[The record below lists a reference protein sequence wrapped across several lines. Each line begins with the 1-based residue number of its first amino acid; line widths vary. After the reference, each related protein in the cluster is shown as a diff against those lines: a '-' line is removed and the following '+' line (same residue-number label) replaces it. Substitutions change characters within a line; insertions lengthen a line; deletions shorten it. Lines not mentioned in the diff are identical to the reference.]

1 MSSNLN
7 SKRTVL
13 PKPEKILDAKATAPE
28 MDQASV
34 VTAPAS
40 EAAEKCA
47 TAEPLSAEAP
57 KVELPVEAQAEPE
70 APEVKVAEK
79 VDEVAPEEDSK
90 PAVVTEE
97 KPAAEEA
104 KPVEVP
110 ASEEAKP
117 EVTEE
122 AQPVV
127 EITEKKESKKRSID
141 QISNQEADEIKQQ
154 MQLAAEKGSKRMKVA
169 EPEQEI
175 NQAPQTSTEALPE
188 AQALATPVAV
198 VEEKP
203 AETQSSPEEAKP
215 AVEEAVIES
224 PPSVVKDV
232 AAPVETNEAAE
243 APMPKKDEDKAIS
256 STTELEKAYINEM
269 AKESV
274 KAPETEDAEKVEAQK
289 WRNLNLKEI

>member
-1 MSSNLN
+1 MQMSSNLN

-13 PKPEKILDAKATAPE
+13 PKPEKILDAKAKAPD

-47 TAEPLSAEAP
+47 AAEPLEAEAP
-57 KVELPVEAQAEPE
+57 KAELPVEAQAVPE

-79 VDEVAPEEDSK
+79 VEEVAPEENTK
-90 PAVVTEE
+90 PAEVIEE
-97 KPAAEEA
+97 KPVADET

-110 ASEEAKP
+110 AAEETKP
-117 EVTEE
+117 VVTEE
-122 AQPVV
+122 ALPEV

-141 QISNQEADEIKQQ
+141 QISNQEANEIKQQ
-154 MQLAAEKGSKRMKVA
+154 MQLTEDKGSKRMKVA
-169 EPEQEI
+169 EPEQEL
-175 NQAPQTSTEALPE
+175 NKAPEPSAEAQPE
-188 AQALATPVAV
+188 AQTLPAAAVV

-203 AETQSSPEEAKP
+203 DEAQSAPVEAKP
-215 AVEEAVIES
+215 TIEEAAVIES

-232 AAPVETNEAAE
+232 AAAAE
-243 APMPKKDEDKAIS
+243 TVEAPIPKKDEEKVIS
-256 STTELEKAYINEM
+256 STNELEKAYINEM

-274 KAPETEDAEKVEAQK
+274 KAPETEEVEKIEAQK
-289 WRNLNLKEI
+289 